1 MQGTCALAALLL
13 LLSCC
18 PFCCVWGFPPTAA
31 ASLSLP
37 NCPNC
42 LSACSQLCS
51 HLLPYYQF
59 SALPKCVST
68 CSQLCR
74 DTSAVS
80 QLFISCFS
88 TVSQLFLNCFSTVSQ
103 LFLNCFSTVS
113 QLFLNCFS
121 TVSQMCLNCFSTASQ
136 LCQRQALN
144 TLWIVPS
151 SFSAVFPAASQP
163 LLNSFPI
170 FPTSSQQGYQLL
182 FHSVVS
188 CFSTLSL
195 SHWLFLNCSQLFIN
209 SLPASSH

>member
-103 LFLNCFSTVS
+103 LFLNCFSTVF

-121 TVSQMCLNCFSTASQ
+121 TVSQLFRKCVSTVSQRLLNCVSDRLSIHCG
-136 LCQRQALN
+136 L
-144 TLWIVPS
+144 
-151 SFSAVFPAASQP
+151 FPA
-163 LLNSFPI
+163 L
-170 FPTSSQQGYQLL
+170 SQQCFQLL
-182 FHSVVS
+182 PSH
-188 CFSTLSL
+188 FSTLSQ
-195 SHWLFLNCSQLFIN
+195 SSQLVLNRVTSYFFTV
-209 SLPASSH
+209 

>member
-1 MQGTCALAALLL
+1 MFGA
-13 LLSCC
+13 
-18 PFCCVWGFPPTAA
+18 FP
-31 ASLSLP
+31 
-37 NCPNC
+37 
-42 LSACSQLCS
+42 QLR
-51 HLLPYYQF
+51 LLPYHCQIVQTA
-59 SALPKCVST
+59 SRLALNYALIYFPIISSQHCRSV
-68 CSQLCR
+68 SQLALNYVV
-74 DTSAVS
+74 TSAAS

-103 LFLNCFSTVS
+103 LFLNCFFNCFSTVS

-209 SLPASSH
+209 SLPASSQ